1 MSLLADRQA
10 RTDAAATIATATV
23 FSANRNGGP
32 HGDPHHGANAHNSR
46 LSNGSSQ
53 QGQQPA
59 GTEWMRAV
67 DQGIAS
73 SVAKGDLGLLRKALV
88 LGDLG
93 VNDSLHLQHGHTA
106 LHIAASHGAHLNL
119 NLWAILSAPRCLSP
133 LPRPPQ
139 SRASIPLMM

>member
-10 RTDAAATIATATV
+10 RTDATTIATATV

-32 HGDPHHGANAHNSR
+32 HGAPHHGANAHNSR

-53 QGQQPA
+53 QGQQPE
-59 GTEWMRAV
+59 GTEWMRAM

-73 SVAKGDLGLLRKALV
+73 SIAKGDLGLLRKALV

-119 NLWAILSAPRCLSP
+119 NHMPLTIPPAPCVNSL
-133 LPRPPQ
+133 
-139 SRASIPLMM
+139 LM